1 MTNTMAQPTLKI
13 RIDNN
18 NTMDMDVK
26 WGDIVFVNFGENEG
40 SEQGGIRPAIIIQ
53 NDKGNEHAPTTIVA
67 SITSQ
72 EKRYLPTHVIV
83 MPYQS
88 GLNKVSTILM
98 EQIRTIDKS
107 RIISKVGHI
116 ETDWIKEK
124 IKKSLTISLNMV

>member
-1 MTNTMAQPTLKI
+1 MTNTMVQPTLKI

-83 MPYQS
+83 KPWQS

-116 ETDWIKEK
+116 ETDWLKEK

>member
-40 SEQGGIRPAIIIQ
+40 SEQGGIRPAIVIQ
-53 NDKGNEHAPTTIVA
+53 NNKGNEHAPTTIVA

-83 MPYQS
+83 KPYQS

-116 ETDWIKEK
+116 ETDWLKEK

>member
-1 MTNTMAQPTLKI
+1 MTNTMVQPTLKI

-53 NDKGNEHAPTTIVA
+53 NDIGNEHAPTTIVA

-83 MPYQS
+83 KPYQS
-88 GLNKVSTILM
+88 GLNRVSTILM
-98 EQIRTIDKS
+98 EQVRTIDKS
-107 RIISKVGHI
+107 RILSKVGNI
-116 ETDWIKEK
+116 DTDW
-124 IKKSLTISLNMV
+124 